1 MKLKKSIYKTDTN
14 FLEKFENCHP
24 SKIKRGDYIRLHFL
38 AYNQKRRGGDNFRI
52 NQQTV
57 ILQKKKRRKNTL
69 SVLVT
74 SLYKQEKV
82 KWRYIVSS
90 PHMVKVIFLKKS
102 N

>member
-1 MKLKKSIYKTDTN
+1 MKLKKNIYKTNTD
-14 FLEKFENCHP
+14 FLQKFENCSP
-24 SKIKRGDYIRLHFL
+24 SKIKRGDYIQLYYL
-38 AYNQKRRGGDNFRI
+38 AYNQKRRGGDSYRI

-69 SVLVT
+69 SMLVT

-82 KWRYIVSS
+82 KWRYLISS
-90 PHMVKVIFLKKS
+90 PLMVKVVFLKKQ